1 MEEKKETTEKKE
13 KKTIQIIDVTTQT
26 EKGFQ
31 LPNGDV
37 VSLFDYL
44 VFIGNKLLEIE
55 KKL

>member
-31 LPNGDV
+31 LPNGEV
-37 VSLFDYL
+37 VGLFDYL